1 MSNDMNNQHSDN
13 VLLQLQQLGLIDGN
27 AVDARTGET
36 SAKATIANNH
46 SQNDIPWFIQIL
58 FGLSGIV
65 ASLFLIAFLSLLLF
79 GIDGFDSVIAL
90 LITGLVL
97 SAAGF
102 VLFRNKQSRDN
113 TFISSLALAI
123 SSAGQAYI
131 AFALFDNNLSHPID
145 VWLFLIVQAVM
156 TVIMPNRIYRLLGSI
171 MTLGLTVY
179 LLNYYHL
186 PEVSLGLLALITT
199 GSNLSRYSLLQR
211 IPSKWREDVFDII
224 KALGYASALML
235 LCVSVY
241 FIAAEHSH
249 SLASYYGDTFS
260 YNYYLEQGLLT
271 LASLYAAYL
280 ILKRYDVKLLS
291 AAGLFI
297 GGAIV
302 LLGIISIYVS
312 GLLATSLIIVIA
324 IANSQRVLLGLG
336 ITALVSYIF
345 WYYYQLDTSLLIK
358 SLSMLIV
365 GLTMLMG
372 RWLLIKR
379 YFANSLIDDTDLTM
393 SANEHQERLS

>member
-27 AVDARTGET
+27 VIDARTGET
-36 SAKATIANNH
+36 SAKVTIANHH

-79 GIDGFDSVIAL
+79 STKGFDNVIAL

-102 VLFRNKQSRDN
+102 ALFRNKQSRDN

-131 AFALFDNNLSHPID
+131 AFALFDKNFSHPID
-145 VWLFLIVQAVM
+145 VWLFLLVQIVM
-156 TVIMPNRIYRLLGSI
+156 TLIMPNRIYRLLGSI
-171 MTLGLTVY
+171 MTLGLMVY

-186 PEVSLGLLALITT
+186 PEVSLGLLALITI

-211 IPSKWREDVFDII
+211 IPSKWRADAFDII
-224 KALGYASALML
+224 KAIGYASALML

-241 FIAAEHSH
+241 FIAAE
-249 SLASYYGDTFS
+249 YGNSFDGYSTPFS
-260 YNYYLEQGLLT
+260 YNYYLAQGLLT

-280 ILKRYDVKLLS
+280 ILKRYSVKPFSS
-291 AAGLFI
+291 ANIMIYCAV
-297 GGAIV
+297 IV
-302 LLGIISIYVS
+302 LGILSIYVS

-345 WYYYQLDTSLLIK
+345 WYYYQLDTSLLVK
-358 SLSMLIV
+358 SISMLVI
-365 GLTMLMG
+365 GIALLLM
-372 RWLLIKR
+372 RWTLIKG
-379 YFANSLIDDTDLTM
+379 YLANIKP
-393 SANEHQERLS
+393 SANDNQERHS

>member
-145 VWLFLIVQAVM
+145 IWLFLLVQAVM

-171 MTLGLTVY
+171 MTLGLMVY

-186 PEVSLGLLALITT
+186 PELSLGLLALITI
-199 GSNLSRYSLLQR
+199 GSNLSRYSLLQL
-211 IPSKWREDVFDII
+211 IPSKWRADAFDIT
-224 KALGYASALML
+224 KAIGYASALML

-241 FIAAEHSH
+241 FIAAE
-249 SLASYYGDTFS
+249 YGNSFDGYSTPFS
-260 YNYYLEQGLLT
+260 YNYYLAQGLLT
-271 LASLYAAYL
+271 LASLYASYL
-280 ILKRYDVKLLS
+280 ILKRYSVKPFS
-291 AAGLFI
+291 SVSIMIYCAV
-297 GGAIV
+297 IV
-302 LLGIISIYVS
+302 LGILSIYVS

-345 WYYYQLDTSLLIK
+345 WYYYQLDTSLLVK
-358 SLSMLIV
+358 SISMLVI
-365 GLTMLMG
+365 GIALLLT
-372 RWLLIKR
+372 RWLLIKS
-379 YFANSLIDDTDLTM
+379 YLANIKPSVND
-393 SANEHQERLS
+393 HQERHS

>member
-46 SQNDIPWFIQIL
+46 SQNDTPWFIQIL

-131 AFALFDNNLSHPID
+131 GFALFDNNLSHPID
-145 VWLFLIVQAVM
+145 IWLFLIVQAVM

-186 PEVSLGLLALITT
+186 PELSLGLLALITI
-199 GSNLSRYSLLQR
+199 GSNLSCNSLLQR
-211 IPSKWREDVFDII
+211 IPNKWRADVFDITKPI
-224 KALGYASALML
+224 GYASALML

-241 FIAAEHSH
+241 FIAAERSH
-249 SLASYYGDTFS
+249 SLATYYGDTFS
-260 YNYYLEQGLLT
+260 YNYYLAQGLLT

-280 ILKRYDVKLLS
+280 ILQRYEVKPFSS
-291 AAGLFI
+291 ASIMVYCAV
-297 GGAIV
+297 IV
-302 LLGIISIYVS
+302 LGILSIYVS
-312 GLLATSLIIVIA
+312 GLIATSLIIVIA

-336 ITALVSYIF
+336 VTALVSYVF

-372 RWLLIKR
+372 RWILIKR
-379 YFANSLIDDTDLTM
+379 YFANSLINDTDLTM
-393 SANEHQERLS
+393 SANDHQERHS

>member
-13 VLLQLQQLGLIDGN
+13 VLLQLQHLGLVDVNVI
-27 AVDARTGET
+27 DARTVET
-36 SAKATIANNH
+36 SAKATIANHNA
-46 SQNDIPWFIQIL
+46 QDDIPWFIQIL

-131 AFALFDNNLSHPID
+131 AFALFDTHLSHPID

-156 TVIMPNRIYRLLGSI
+156 TLVMPNRIYRLLGSI
-171 MTLGLTVY
+171 MTLGLMIY

-186 PEVSLGLLALITT
+186 PELSLGLLALITT

-211 IPSKWREDVFDII
+211 IPSKWRADVFDII

-249 SLASYYGDTFS
+249 SLASYYGDTFR
-260 YNYYLEQGLLT
+260 YNYYLAQGLLT

-336 ITALVSYIF
+336 VTALVSYIF

-379 YFANSLIDDTDLTM
+379 YFANSLINDTDLTM
-393 SANEHQERLS
+393 SANDRQERHS

>member
-27 AVDARTGET
+27 VIDARTGET

-211 IPSKWREDVFDII
+211 IPSKWRADVFDII
-224 KALGYASALML
+224 KAIGYASALML

-249 SLASYYGDTFS
+249 SLATYYGDTFR
-260 YNYYLEQGLLT
+260 YNYYLAQVLLT

-379 YFANSLIDDTDLTM
+379 YFANSLINDTDLTM
-393 SANEHQERLS
+393 SANDRQERHS

>member
-97 SAAGF
+97 SVAGF

-131 AFALFDNNLSHPID
+131 GFALFDNNLSHPID
-145 VWLFLIVQAVM
+145 IWLFLIVQAVM

-211 IPSKWREDVFDII
+211 IPSKWRADVFDII

-249 SLASYYGDTFS
+249 SLASYYGDTFR
-260 YNYYLEQGLLT
+260 YNYYLAQGMLT

-336 ITALVSYIF
+336 VTALVSYIF

-379 YFANSLIDDTDLTM
+379 YFANPFINDTDLTM
-393 SANEHQERLS
+393 SANDHQERHS

>member
-27 AVDARTGET
+27 VIDARTGET
-36 SAKATIANNH
+36 SAKATIANHH
-46 SQNDIPWFIQIL
+46 SQNDTPWFIQIL

-145 VWLFLIVQAVM
+145 IWLFLLVQAVM

-186 PEVSLGLLALITT
+186 PELSLGLLALITI

-211 IPSKWREDVFDII
+211 IPSKWRADAFDII
-224 KALGYASALML
+224 KAIGYASALML

-241 FIAAEHSH
+241 FIAAE
-249 SLASYYGDTFS
+249 YGNSFDGYSTPFS
-260 YNYYLEQGLLT
+260 YNYYLAQGLLT

-280 ILKRYDVKLLS
+280 ILKRYTVKPFSS
-291 AAGLFI
+291 ANIMIYCAV
-297 GGAIV
+297 IV
-302 LLGIISIYVS
+302 LGILSIYVS

-336 ITALVSYIF
+336 VTALISYIF

-372 RWLLIKR
+372 RWLLIKS
-379 YFANSLIDDTDLTM
+379 YLANIKPSVND
-393 SANEHQERLS
+393 HQERHS

>member
-27 AVDARTGET
+27 VIDARTGET

-90 LITGLVL
+90 LITGLIL
-97 SAAGF
+97 SAVGF

-131 AFALFDNNLSHPID
+131 AFALFDNNFSHPID
-145 VWLFLIVQAVM
+145 FWLFLLVQAIM

-186 PEVSLGLLALITT
+186 PELSLGLLALITT

-211 IPSKWREDVFDII
+211 IPSKWRADVFDII
-224 KALGYASALML
+224 KAIGYASALML

-249 SLASYYGDTFS
+249 SLASYYGDTFR
-260 YNYYLEQGLLT
+260 YNYYLAQGLLT

-297 GGAIV
+297 GGALV

-336 ITALVSYIF
+336 ITALISYVF

-379 YFANSLIDDTDLTM
+379 YFANSLINDTDLTM
-393 SANEHQERLS
+393 SANDRQERLS

>member
-1 MSNDMNNQHSDN
+1 MSNDMNNQYSDN

-27 AVDARTGET
+27 MIDARTGET

-113 TFISSLALAI
+113 IFISSLALAI

-186 PEVSLGLLALITT
+186 LEVSLGLLALITT

-211 IPSKWREDVFDII
+211 IPSKWRADVFDII
-224 KALGYASALML
+224 KAIGYASALIL

-249 SLASYYGDTFS
+249 SLASYYGDTFR
-260 YNYYLEQGLLT
+260 YNYYLAQGLLT

-336 ITALVSYIF
+336 VTALVSYVF

-379 YFANSLIDDTDLTM
+379 YFAHCLIDDTDLTM
-393 SANEHQERLS
+393 SANDRQERHS

>member
-27 AVDARTGET
+27 MIDACTGET

-97 SAAGF
+97 SVAGF

-131 AFALFDNNLSHPID
+131 GFALFDTHLSHPID

-186 PEVSLGLLALITT
+186 PEVSLGLLALITI

-211 IPSKWREDVFDII
+211 IPRKWRADVFDIT
-224 KALGYASALML
+224 KAIGYASALML

-241 FIAAEHSH
+241 FIAAEHS
-249 SLASYYGDTFS
+249 LASYYGDTFR
-260 YNYYLEQGLLT
+260 YNYYLAQGLLT
-271 LASLYAAYL
+271 LASLYASYL

-379 YFANSLIDDTDLTM
+379 YFANSLINDTDLTM
-393 SANEHQERLS
+393 SANDRQERHS

>member
-36 SAKATIANNH
+36 SAKATIVNNH

-211 IPSKWREDVFDII
+211 IPSKWRADVFDII

-249 SLASYYGDTFS
+249 SLASYYGDTFR
-260 YNYYLEQGLLT
+260 YNYYLAQGMLT

-291 AAGLFI
+291 VAGLFI

-336 ITALVSYIF
+336 VTALVSYVF

-358 SLSMLIV
+358 SLSMFIV

-379 YFANSLIDDTDLTM
+379 YFANPFINDTDLTM
-393 SANEHQERLS
+393 SANDHQERHS

>member
-27 AVDARTGET
+27 VIDARTGET

-65 ASLFLIAFLSLLLF
+65 ASLFLITFLSLLLF

-113 TFISSLALAI
+113 AFISSLALAI

-171 MTLGLTVY
+171 MTLGLMIY

-186 PEVSLGLLALITT
+186 PEVSLGLLALITI

-211 IPSKWREDVFDII
+211 IPSKWRADVFDII
-224 KALGYASALML
+224 KAIGYASALML

-249 SLASYYGDTFS
+249 SIATYYGDTFS
-260 YNYYLEQGLLT
+260 YNYYLAQGLLT

-345 WYYYQLDTSLLIK
+345 WYYYQLDTSLLVK
-358 SLSMLIV
+358 SISMLVI
-365 GLTMLMG
+365 GIALLLT
-372 RWLLIKR
+372 RWLLIKS
-379 YFANSLIDDTDLTM
+379 YLANIKPSVND
-393 SANEHQERLS
+393 HQERHS